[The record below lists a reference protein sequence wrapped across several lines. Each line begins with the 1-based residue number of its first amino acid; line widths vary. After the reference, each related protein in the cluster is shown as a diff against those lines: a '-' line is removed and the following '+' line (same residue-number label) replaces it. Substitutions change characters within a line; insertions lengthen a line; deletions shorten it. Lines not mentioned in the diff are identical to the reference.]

1 MRPSQDVVRELI
13 RGELTALLAE
23 NGVTDIPQLD
33 DDDILLDTG
42 LDSLGFVVLVTRLE
56 DALGYDPFTEMAEA
70 VYPLTLGE
78 FVAVY
83 AAPSPAP
90 TP

>member
-1 MRPSQDVVRELI
+1 MKSTEDAVRDLI
-13 RGELTALLAE
+13 RQELTALLTEA
-23 NGVTDIPQLD
+23 GVTEIPLLAD
-33 DDDILLDTG
+33 DDVLLDTG

-78 FVAVY
+78 FVQVY
-83 AAPSPAP
+83 AATPAV
-90 TP
+90 TT

>member
-1 MRPSQDVVRELI
+1 MRPGTQEIRDLI
-13 RGELTALLAE
+13 VKEITALLDEAAVPE
-23 NGVTDIPQLD
+23 VPPLH

-56 DALGYDPFTEMAEA
+56 DALGYDPFTEMAEV

-78 FVAVY
+78 FVKVY
-83 AAPSPAP
+83 AAPSVAMRS
-90 TP
+90 